1 MRTCIRTMVSIR
13 MVTGDLVSLLRSYCH
28 SSHDGD
34 AVNIRAAMI
43 HIIGDLVQ
51 SIGVLVAGLIIKFVS
66 HEKAWL
72 ADPITTLIFIVIM
85 LITTIRVVRDLVAIL
100 MNRTDAE
107 QYDRIL
113 RVLQSNGDNVHQLHI
128 WVSFFQSTTK

>member
-1 MRTCIRTMVSIR
+1 
-13 MVTGDLVSLLRSYCH
+13 
-28 SSHDGD
+28 
-34 AVNIRAAMI
+34 MI

-66 HEKAWL
+66 HEQAWL

-85 LITTIRVVRDLVAIL
+85 LITTLRVVRDLVAIL
-100 MNRTDAE
+100 MNRTDVE

-128 WVSFFQSTTK
+128 WVC